1 MKKILFFILVLCGG
15 ALSSQAQ
22 KFGYIDSEYILRHMP
37 EYAEAQQQLDAMSEQ
52 WQKDIERRQAEI
64 EQLYK
69 AYQSE
74 QVLLTPEMR
83 QKREEEIVGKEQELR
98 EYQRGRFGYEGALY
112 QKRKELVKPIQ
123 DKIYKAVEEVA
134 REGLY
139 AVIFDRTSELIM
151 LYADE
156 RFDKS
161 DDVLEALG
169 LNPGEFVE

>member
-1 MKKILFFILVLCGG
+1 MF
-15 ALSSQAQ
+15 SSHAQ
-22 KFGYIDSEYILRHMP
+22 KFGYIDSDYILRHMP
-37 EYAEAQQQLDAMSEQ
+37 EYAEAQKQLDDLSAK
-52 WQKDIERRQAEI
+52 WQQDIERRQAEI

-83 QKREEEIVGKEQELR
+83 QKREEEIVEKEQSLR
-98 EYQRGRFGYEGALY
+98 DYQRGKFGFEGELF

-123 DKIYKAVEEVA
+123 DQIYKAVEEVA
-134 REGLY
+134 KQGLY

-161 DDVLEALG
+161 DDVLKALG
-169 LNPGEFVE
+169 LNPGEFVQ